1 MSTVHLATSE
11 AESTAV
17 VRLIEEQTERIGALT
32 VLTETLLSAVEDS
45 DGPRSTTART
55 ELVQWGRT
63 QLVPHLVARDAALHP
78 VAHRHDRLRQLT
90 EAQRANVQTLTRLL
104 DALESAPNPVRAVG
118 HARGLEVLLSA
129 YARAEHEQILPLL
142 VQTPG
147 VSLDTLANVM
157 AEHAATTSAALGG
170 TEDAGTSPE
179 TGTCGC
185 GGHDEPGLPVL
196 DARAVPHAIRHA
208 TIFGALDAVGP
219 RSGLILLAPH
229 DPLPLLAQI
238 DARWPGVFAVD
249 YLERGPETW
258 KLSFT
263 R

>member
-17 VRLIEEQTERIGALT
+17 VRLIEEQTERIGALA
-32 VLTETLLSAVEDS
+32 VLTEALLSAVEDS
-45 DGPRSTTART
+45 DGPRATTART
-55 ELVQWGRT
+55 DLVQWGRT
-63 QLVPHLVARDAALHP
+63 QLVPNLVARDATLHP
-78 VAHRHDRLRQLT
+78 AAHRNDRLRELT
-90 EAQRANVQTLTRLL
+90 ETQRANVQTLNRLV
-104 DALESAPNPVRAVG
+104 DALESAPNPVRAAG
-118 HARGLEVLLSA
+118 HARALDVLFSA

-142 VQTPG
+142 AQTPG
-147 VSLDTLANVM
+147 VSLDTLTDVM
-157 AEHAATTSAALGG
+157 AEHAATTRAALGPEG
-170 TEDAGTSPE
+170 AETSPAA
-179 TGTCGC
+179 GTCGC